1 MTKNHILVI
10 HHGALGDVVSTFPAL
25 LRLKQLFG
33 SIAIVCQ
40 SSIGQLAQ
48 KLDIVDKW
56 FPLEAAAFATLYS
69 GHIDP
74 IVKNILLSNRKIVL
88 FSRSRLLEK
97 TLYSILK
104 NEVYRIA
111 PRPDLD
117 QKIHVSQHILS
128 NLVRFRLLEESDK
141 DTCMTLSFS
150 DSSDRRNPQHDPSK
164 IIIHP
169 GSGSRKKCWPI
180 SNFIKIALSI
190 DASGRQPEFILGP
203 AEYDLYD
210 ILLQSKRLNA
220 NVHKIEKLTELAG
233 LLKTGGGFIGNDS
246 GITHLAAFI
255 GLPSVAVFGP
265 SDPKTWK
272 PMGRA
277 VKVVRPDLECSPC
290 FETGMVGCEEIE
302 CFNRI
307 SPEDVLAA
315 FYGLVNREDVSIGRV
330 IFQRSRRSF
339 RQV

>member
-1 MTKNHILVI
+1 MTKSRILVI
-10 HHGALGDVVSTFPAL
+10 HHGALGDVVCTFPAL
-25 LRLKQLFG
+25 LRLKKLYG
-33 SIAIVCQ
+33 SITIICQ

-48 KLDIVDKW
+48 EFDIADKW

-69 GHIDP
+69 SHIDP
-74 IVKNILLSNRKIVL
+74 MVKDILRSNRKIIL
-88 FSRSRLLEK
+88 FSRSRSLEK
-97 TLYSILK
+97 TLFSISE
-104 NEVYRIA
+104 NEVYRIP
-111 PRPDLD
+111 PRPGLD
-117 QKIHVSQHILS
+117 QKIHVTQHILS

-141 DTCMTLSFS
+141 DTCMTLSLS
-150 DSSDRRNPQHDPSK
+150 IDSDRRTPQYDPLK

-180 SNFIKIALSI
+180 SNFVKVASSM
-190 DASGRQPEFILGP
+190 DANGKHPEFILGP

-210 ILLQSKRLNA
+210 ILVQSKRFNT

-246 GITHLAAFI
+246 GVSHLAAFI
-255 GLPSVAVFGP
+255 GLPTVAVFGP

-277 VKVVRPDLECSPC
+277 VKVVRPGLECSPC
-290 FETGMVGCEEIE
+290 FETGTVGCEEID

-307 SPEDVLAA
+307 TPKDVLAA
-315 FYGLVNREDVSIGRV
+315 FYGLVS
-330 IFQRSRRSF
+330 
-339 RQV
+339 

>member
-1 MTKNHILVI
+1 MTTQPDILVI

-25 LRLKQLFG
+25 LRLKKFCG
-33 SIAIVCQ
+33 SIAMICQ
-40 SSIGQLAQ
+40 SSIGQLARE
-48 KLDIVDKW
+48 LDVADKW

-74 IVKNILLSNRKIVL
+74 MVRNILLSYQRIIL
-88 FSRSRLLEK
+88 FSRSRQLEERLL
-97 TLYSILK
+97 LISN
-104 NEVYRIA
+104 NEIYRIP

-117 QKIHVSQHILS
+117 QKIHVGQHILS

-141 DTCMTLSFS
+141 DTCMTGSLSI
-150 DSSDRRNPQHDPSK
+150 DSDRRNPQHDPAK
-164 IIIHP
+164 IMIHP

-180 SNFIKIALSI
+180 SNFIKVALSL
-190 DASGRQPEFILGP
+190 DAGGKQPEFILGP

-210 ILLQSKRLNA
+210 ILMQSGRFNA

-233 LLKTGGGFIGNDS
+233 LLKIGGGFIGNDS
-246 GITHLAAFI
+246 GVSHLAAFI
-255 GLPSVAVFGP
+255 GLPTVAVFGP

-277 VKVVRPDLECSPC
+277 VKVVRPDFECSPC
-290 FETGMVGCEEIE
+290 FETGTVGCEEIE

-315 FYGLVNREDVSIGRV
+315 FYELVS
-330 IFQRSRRSF
+330 
-339 RQV
+339 

>member
-1 MTKNHILVI
+1 MTENRILVI

-25 LRLKQLFG
+25 LRLKKLYG
-33 SIAIVCQ
+33 SIAIICQ

-48 KLDIVDKW
+48 ELDIVDKW

-74 IVKNILLSNRKIVL
+74 IAKNILLSYRKIIL
-88 FSRSRLLEK
+88 FSRSRPLEK
-97 TLYSILK
+97 TLFSISE
-104 NEVYRIA
+104 NEVYRIQ
-111 PRPDLD
+111 PHPDLG
-117 QKIHVSQHILS
+117 QRIHVTRHILS
-128 NLVRFRLLEESDK
+128 NLVRCRLLEESDK
-141 DTCMTLSFS
+141 DTCIKLSIS
-150 DSSDRRNPQHDPSK
+150 IYTDRRNPQYDPSK

-180 SNFIKIALSI
+180 SNFVKVASSI
-190 DASGRQPEFILGP
+190 GANGKQPEFILGP

-210 ILLQSKRLNA
+210 ILMQSKRLNA

-246 GITHLAAFI
+246 GVSHLAAFI
-255 GLPSVAVFGP
+255 GLPTVVVFGP

-277 VKVVRPDLECSPC
+277 VKVVRSDLECSPC
-290 FETGMVGCEEIE
+290 FETGKVGCEEIE
-302 CFNRI
+302 CVNRI
-307 SPEDVLAA
+307 TPEDVLAA
-315 FYGLVNREDVSIGRV
+315 FYELVC
-330 IFQRSRRSF
+330 
-339 RQV
+339 